1 MRTSDGVLSDPS
13 GSLIIKPCK
22 PSEIDF
28 YQSTSAHPDF
38 CRFIPEFMGQLSLT
52 DKDPAQAAAALMQSI
67 DINGPVNIH
76 NGVSKAI
83 AIDNDWKP
91 SNGGKITTD
100 CAIAM
105 ENVAYGFKKPNI
117 LDVKLGARLWADDAP
132 PEKRAK
138 LDKVASETTSK
149 ALGFRVAGMRTWQG
163 SHAAGQQDVSEDG
176 YRFYDKKYGRAFTAE
191 NVVNGF
197 AEYFGVAKGTKPPTR
212 TRKVINRFIGD
223 LQYLKVILEDE
234 ESRMYSASLLFV
246 YEGDQE
252 VLDAAFV
259 TEAHFF
265 DARAAAESHKTGIA
279 NLLSSSNGRATNG
292 FDGAISKTCC
302 GCTSNGVT
310 KTNGDAAYSTAKVHT
325 DENVNGIDSDTDD
338 DADDAFLAL
347 PKIQVLKLID
357 FAHAQWTPG
366 QGKDRNLLYGIE
378 NVIKILHELVPEKAE
393 CKLT

>member
-1 MRTSDGVLSDPS
+1 
-13 GSLIIKPCK
+13 
-22 PSEIDF
+22 
-28 YQSTSAHPDF
+28 
-38 CRFIPEFMGQLSLT
+38 MGQLSLT

-76 NGVSKAI
+76 NGISDAI

-138 LDKVASETTSK
+138 LDKVAGETTSK

-163 SHAAGQQDVSEDG
+163 SHPPGQKDVSEDG
-176 YRFYDKKYGRAFTAE
+176 FRFYDKKYGRAFTAE
-191 NVVNGF
+191 TVVNGF
-197 AEYFGVAKGTKPPTR
+197 AEFFGVAKGTKIPKR
-212 TRKVINRFIGD
+212 MRKVINRFIND
-223 LQYLKVILEDE
+223 LEDLKDILENE

-259 TEAHFF
+259 TEAQFF
-265 DARAAAESHKTGIA
+265 NSPATIESHQSDLA
-279 NLLSSSNGRATNG
+279 NLQSSTNGHATNG
-292 FDGAISKTCC
+292 VDGGISKTCC
-302 GCTSNGVT
+302 SCT
-310 KTNGDAAYSTAKVHT
+310 TNGATNGATNANGPANINGHAAHSTNEAHT
-325 DENVNGIDSDTDD
+325 GDKVNGIDSDTDD
-338 DADDAFLAL
+338 DDADDAYHAL

-366 QGKDRNLLYGIE
+366 QGPDRNLLDGIK
-378 NVIKILHELVPEKAE
+378 NVIKILRELLPK
-393 CKLT
+393 